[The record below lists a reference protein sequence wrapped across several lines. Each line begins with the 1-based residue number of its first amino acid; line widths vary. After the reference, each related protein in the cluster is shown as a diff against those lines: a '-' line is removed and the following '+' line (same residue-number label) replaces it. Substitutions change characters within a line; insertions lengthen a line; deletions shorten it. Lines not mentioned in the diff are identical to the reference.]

1 MQELY
6 KVQMETLNNAVENEI
21 SFFFHSNCLSL
32 KYFYYN
38 IQNFTG
44 GKIRL
49 LHTKIYVCMQRKSKI
64 VQLLRSNIFKQ
75 GNMNLSKSEN

>member
-6 KVQMETLNNAVENEI
+6 KVQMETLNNAIENEI
-21 SFFFHSNCLSL
+21 SLFFSIL
-32 KYFYYN
+32 KQFSKHFYYN

-49 LHTKIYVCMQRKSKI
+49 LEKSYNKSMCEYMQWKSKI
-64 VQLLRSNIFKQ
+64 VKLLTKKFI
-75 GNMNLSKSEN
+75 